1 MMRKMKK
8 WFSGFLCL
16 TLLLGLLPTAAW
28 AAEDAETPL
37 EDSLN
42 LYAQAAE
49 KIAACRTVLANAE
62 LRIEEIEQTMA
73 QNAEGGQNEE

>member
-1 MMRKMKK
+1 MKK
-8 WFSGFLCL
+8 KQNFEEML
-16 TLLLGLLPTAAW
+16 
-28 AAEDAETPL
+28 AELNAIVDKLSDEETPL
-37 EDSLN
+37 QDSLN

>member
-1 MMRKMKK
+1 MKK
-8 WFSGFLCL
+8 KQNFEEML
-16 TLLLGLLPTAAW
+16 
-28 AAEDAETPL
+28 AELNAIVDKLSDEETPL

-73 QNAEGGQNEE
+73 QNVEGGQNEE